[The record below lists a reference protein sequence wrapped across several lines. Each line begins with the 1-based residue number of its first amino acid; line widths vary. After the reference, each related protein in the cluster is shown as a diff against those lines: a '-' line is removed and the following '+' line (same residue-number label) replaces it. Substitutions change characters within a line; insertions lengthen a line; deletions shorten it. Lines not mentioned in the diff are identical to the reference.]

1 MRKSSESAVEAGVGR
16 DGFVPSPPALE
27 FPVAP
32 GFVSTPPRVEPAAMF
47 RRCEEMLR
55 WRTSRP
61 GFEQRRLAGKCNVE
75 FVL

>member
-1 MRKSSESAVEAGVGR
+1 
-16 DGFVPSPPALE
+16 
-27 FPVAP
+27 
-32 GFVSTPPRVEPAAMF
+32 MF